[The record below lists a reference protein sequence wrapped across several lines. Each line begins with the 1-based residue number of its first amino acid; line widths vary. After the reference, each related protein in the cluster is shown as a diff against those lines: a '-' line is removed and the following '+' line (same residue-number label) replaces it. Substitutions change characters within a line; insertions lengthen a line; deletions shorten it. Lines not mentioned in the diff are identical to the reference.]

1 MTFRRHESMSSF
13 AFIDPCIFNE
23 GIRGNTRD
31 ALNHW
36 NLCRT
41 GGGGGGRER
50 DPLRAVSF
58 TFHYGIIC
66 HASVD
71 PLSLADH
78 KQPWHKFQL
87 SRITWRRTID
97 RPATE
102 KFITLKSTDRDAREM
117 RVPTSVSLLQVSL
130 FSFLACVFDYRSESC
145 GGLSLTGDEDRG
157 LFQWRCVWEYLVWV
171 DVTRGHMK
179 SWTLP
184 ISVLGRFTRSLHLR
198 RSFEILP
205 RIVVWRLDW
214 RGWIRKYDFSGEE
227 LKNRVSEF
235 YPRLCKYAFL
245 LRKVLYELI
254 EISFSS
260 YFYFDLQS
268 MRNT

>member
-1 MTFRRHESMSSF
+1 MTFRRHESISSF

-41 GGGGGGRER
+41 GGGGGGGRER

-198 RSFEILP
+198 EIVRDSSEDCRLETGSTRLDKEIWFFRKGIKESCFRILP
-205 RIVVWRLDW
+205 EIVQIRL
-214 RGWIRKYDFSGEE
+214 
-227 LKNRVSEF
+227 
-235 YPRLCKYAFL
+235 
-245 LRKVLYELI
+245 LI
-254 EISFSS
+254 
-260 YFYFDLQS
+260 
-268 MRNT
+268 T